1 MNGDEESETRRMEKP
16 VVQGRVRKTGVSSVK
31 DLITSFRNLERAAS
45 GSLHRV
51 GVEENSSDTSLR
63 ARNQNSCEVDR
74 MVRGER
80 RKVTPG
86 VEEGSRAL
94 GRNQARNQSL
104 CQSRGKNT
112 GVGEVLL

>member
-1 MNGDEESETRRMEKP
+1 MNGEEESETRRMEKP

-63 ARNQNSCEVDR
+63 ARNQNSCEL
-74 MVRGER
+74 R
-80 RKVTPG
+80 RIEKQFFQHLNKASPDYGGQV
-86 VEEGSRAL
+86 VI
-94 GRNQARNQSL
+94 
-104 CQSRGKNT
+104 
-112 GVGEVLL
+112 